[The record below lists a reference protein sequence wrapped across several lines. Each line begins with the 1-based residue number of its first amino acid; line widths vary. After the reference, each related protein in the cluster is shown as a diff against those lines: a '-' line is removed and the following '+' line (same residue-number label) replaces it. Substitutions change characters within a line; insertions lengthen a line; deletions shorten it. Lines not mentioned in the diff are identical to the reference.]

1 MTNDA
6 LSNSSIVNRQTSIL
20 ATAFHTFGAQHLA
33 TLVVII
39 ALCVFLFEVAKS
51 RAPSTRKWLGR
62 ILGAALLS
70 YAACLYVQ
78 QGLAHALS
86 LEYSLPLDLC
96 NLVLIACVI
105 SLFWPNR
112 YTTEIACFWGLGGVV
127 QATVTPD
134 LATGFPSWDFVL
146 FFWGH
151 GATLLA
157 IVFLISGR
165 DFRPRKNSIARMMI
179 ALNIYALIVGSINAA
194 AGWNYGYLCR
204 KPSMPSLLDWLGAWP
219 WYLLSL
225 ELIAFLTFLILDLF
239 QRLLVWLREPDSVL
253 TNTLKS

>member
-1 MTNDA
+1 MSAETN
-6 LSNSSIVNRQTSIL
+6 LNPSIV
-20 ATAFHTFGAQHLA
+20 ATAFHTFDTQHLA
-33 TLVVII
+33 TLAVIV
-39 ALCVFLFEVAKS
+39 ALCILLFHAAKS
-51 RAPSTRKWLGR
+51 CAPPVRTWLGR
-62 ILGAALLS
+62 ALGVALVS

-96 NLVLIACVI
+96 NLVLIACII
-105 SLFWPNR
+105 SLFRPNR
-112 YTTEIACFWGLGGVV
+112 FTSEIAYFWGLGGVV
-127 QATVTPD
+127 QAAVTPD
-134 LATGFPSWDFVL
+134 LAAGFPSWDFVL

-165 DFRPRKNSIARMMI
+165 DFRPQRNSIARMMI
-179 ALNIYALIVGSINAA
+179 ALNGYALVVGSIDAF

-204 KPSMPSLLDWLGAWP
+204 KPAMPSMLDWLGPWP

-225 ELIAFLTFLILDLF
+225 ELIAFVTFLILDLLG
-239 QRLLVWLREPDSVL
+239 RLLVWLREPDKAL
-253 TNTLKS
+253 ANN